1 MRASA
6 ACDES
11 DKDGMRVVIEVR
23 RDAAADVV
31 LNNLFQQTQLQVTF
45 GINMVALVDGQP
57 RLLNLKEI
65 LEHFIRH
72 RREVVTRR
80 TIFDLRKARA
90 RAHVLEDLTVA
101 LANIDA
107 MIELIKTSAS
117 PQEARERMLARKWEP
132 GMVRAMLEAA
142 GAAATRPEDLDPRAG
157 LKEDGYQLSEVQ
169 AKEILEMR
177 LHRLTGLEQDK
188 LTDEYKQ
195 LLETIRGLIA
205 ILEDPDKLM
214 AVIRGELVEMK
225 DLYGDVRRTEILHTQ
240 EDLEVLD
247 LIAQEDVVVTL
258 SHTGYVKRQ
267 SLDIYRAQKRGGK
280 GRSAASM
287 KEEDFVEKL
296 WIVNTHDTLL
306 TFTSNGRVYWLDVYR
321 IPEAG
326 PGARGRPI
334 VNLLPLGEDEKV
346 QAVLPVREYA
356 EDWYV
361 FFATRNGTVKK
372 TPLKEFEF
380 QLQKGKLA
388 IGLDEGDGLV
398 EAELTDGNCDV
409 LLFASSGKAARFA
422 GSNVRPMGRTA
433 HGVRGMRLTGGA
445 QVVSMIVADERM
457 ESGECDVLTATERG
471 YGKRTPL
478 ADFPRKGRGS
488 QGVIAI
494 QCSGRNG
501 ALVAAVA
508 TDARHELMLISNHGT
523 LVRTRVAEIS
533 QVGRNTQGVTL
544 IRLPE
549 DEKLA
554 GVVRI
559 ENGDDETVAESDV
572 ASDAPIA

>member
-1 MRASA
+1 
-6 ACDES
+6 
-11 DKDGMRVVIEVR
+11 
-23 RDAAADVV
+23 
-31 LNNLFQQTQLQVTF
+31 
-45 GINMVALVDGQP
+45 
-57 RLLNLKEI
+57 
-65 LEHFIRH
+65 
-72 RREVVTRR
+72 
-80 TIFDLRKARA
+80 
-90 RAHVLEDLTVA
+90 
-101 LANIDA
+101 
-107 MIELIKTSAS
+107 
-117 PQEARERMLARKWEP
+117 
-132 GMVRAMLEAA
+132 
-142 GAAATRPEDLDPRAG
+142 
-157 LKEDGYQLSEVQ
+157 
-169 AKEILEMR
+169 
-177 LHRLTGLEQDK
+177 
-188 LTDEYKQ
+188 
-195 LLETIRGLIA
+195 
-205 ILEDPDKLM
+205 
-214 AVIRGELVEMK
+214 MK
-225 DLYGDVRRTEILHTQ
+225 DLYGDARRTEILHTQ
-240 EDLEVLD
+240 EDLETLD
-247 LIAQEDVVVTL
+247 LIAEEDVVVTL

-267 SLDIYRAQKRGGK
+267 TLDTYRAQKRGGK
-280 GRSAASM
+280 GRSATNM
-287 KEEDFVEKL
+287 KDEDFVEKL

-356 EDWYV
+356 DDRFV
-361 FFATRNGTVKK
+361 FFATRDGTVKK

-422 GSNVRPMGRTA
+422 GHEVRPMGRTA
-433 HGVRGMRLTGGA
+433 YGVRGMRLTDDA
-445 QVVSMIVADERM
+445 HVVSMIVADAQM
-457 ESGECDVLTATERG
+457 EAAGCDVLTATERG

-478 ADFPRKGRGS
+478 SDFPRKGRGS

-494 QCSGRNG
+494 QCSERNG

-508 TDARHELMLISNHGT
+508 TDPRHELMLISDKGT
-523 LVRTRVAEIS
+523 LVRTRVAEVS

-549 DEKLA
+549 DEKLV

-559 ENGDDETVAESDV
+559 ENGDEDEGTETNGDGVTEEVA
-572 ASDAPIA
+572 APDA

>member
-1 MRASA
+1 
-6 ACDES
+6 
-11 DKDGMRVVIEVR
+11 
-23 RDAAADVV
+23 
-31 LNNLFQQTQLQVTF
+31 
-45 GINMVALVDGQP
+45 
-57 RLLNLKEI
+57 
-65 LEHFIRH
+65 
-72 RREVVTRR
+72 
-80 TIFDLRKARA
+80 
-90 RAHVLEDLTVA
+90 
-101 LANIDA
+101 
-107 MIELIKTSAS
+107 
-117 PQEARERMLARKWEP
+117 
-132 GMVRAMLEAA
+132 
-142 GAAATRPEDLDPRAG
+142 
-157 LKEDGYQLSEVQ
+157 
-169 AKEILEMR
+169 
-177 LHRLTGLEQDK
+177 
-188 LTDEYKQ
+188 KQ

-225 DLYGDVRRTEILHTQ
+225 DLYGDARRTEILHTQ

-334 VNLLPLGEDEKV
+334 VNLLPLGEGEKV

-356 EDWYV
+356 EDRYV

-388 IGLDEGDGLV
+388 IGLDERDGLV

-422 GSNVRPMGRTA
+422 GSEVRAMGRTA

-554 GVVRI
+554 GVVKI
-559 ENGDDETVAESDV
+559 ENGDEDADSEGSASET
-572 ASDAPIA
+572 ASE